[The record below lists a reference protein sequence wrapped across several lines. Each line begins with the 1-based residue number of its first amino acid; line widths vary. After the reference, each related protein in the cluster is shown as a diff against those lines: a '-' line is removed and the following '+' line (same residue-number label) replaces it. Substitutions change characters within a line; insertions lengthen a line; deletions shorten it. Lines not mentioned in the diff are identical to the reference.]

1 MQVSYTKLVDFINGE
16 KIFTIPVFQRNYSW
30 GTENCAQL
38 FADIERIA
46 EKGKPHFLGTVVHQ
60 KNNPNNDF
68 DEYII
73 IDGQQRI
80 TSVILLA
87 KAIFD
92 STDDEKIRDKIRA
105 GFIENGIDS
114 ADYAFKLKLSEYDRE
129 IFEKLLTGKTLDASA
144 QSSQLSKSYDFFKGR
159 IASSSFKEN
168 LSELRSAISKLY
180 IVSMTLDSENAQ
192 EIFESLNSTG
202 LDLTETEKIRNFL
215 LMELPPETQDRLYKS
230 YWLPSEL
237 IFREPKKFERFMVY
251 YLIARRK
258 SITDMQGDK
267 NIHIS
272 KNELYYTFK
281 RYFED
286 NYGDGESKPRG
297 AEDFLSDM
305 YRYARFYEH
314 FLFDET
320 TVPENLSAL
329 DKKFYEL
336 VYLLGASSSP
346 IMLLYLYDKFDRKIF
361 DEATFIEF
369 ADALISM
376 MFRAKVCRQTGIDS
390 AQTAGNIL
398 LRLEK
403 SGTLSLDNFWKV
415 MTSGKGKFAF
425 PSDEDFR
432 AALTSNEIY
441 STSKNLC
448 KYFLY
453 TIEKIRAT
461 ALPNYD
467 SIAVECVMPRSLNSV
482 WKKYLADKKDSSN
495 AEIWVNA
502 IGNLTLTVDA
512 KNKNAAFNDKRVAY
526 AGSIFSYTKDLAKN
540 SDWTTNQISARTK
553 TLANLAPKIWILPE
567 KYQPVVT
574 ANKNTFT
581 LEDDF
586 SQFTNTSPAKVSI
599 SGKEHKITSWIGFLR
614 TVAKELYT
622 LDSETFR
629 RAVQAS
635 GRANLFSAS
644 KENLI
649 APFQIDE
656 NYYVGSGLDTRS
668 CLRIISALVENFD
681 KLSGNTNFR
690 EEIWFKLSETQS

>member
-38 FADIERIA
+38 FADIE
-46 EKGKPHFLGTVVHQ
+46 KGKPHFLGTVVHQ
-60 KNNPNNDF
+60 KNTKNDDF

-105 GFIENGIDS
+105 GFIDNGIDS
-114 ADYAFKLKLSEYDRE
+114 ADYKFRLKLSEYDCK
-129 IFEKLLTGKTLDASA
+129 IFEKLLTGATLDASE
-144 QSSQLSKSYDFFKGR
+144 QNSQLFKSYDFFKGR
-159 IASSSFKEN
+159 IAAFGFREN

-180 IVSMTLDSENAQ
+180 IVSMTLDNENAQ

-215 LMELPPETQDRLYKS
+215 LMELPPETQERLYKD

-237 IFREPKKFERFMVY
+237 IFREPKIFERFMVH

-272 KNELYYTFK
+272 KNALYYTFK
-281 RYFED
+281 RYFRD
-286 NYGDGESKPRG
+286 HYGEGENKPRG
-297 AEDFLSDM
+297 AEDFLRDM
-305 YRYARFYEH
+305 YRYAGFYAH

-320 TVPENLSAL
+320 TAPENLSAL

-336 VYLLGASSSP
+336 VYLLGASK
-346 IMLLYLYDKFDRKIF
+346 LF
-361 DEATFIEF
+361 DEAAFLDF
-369 ADALISM
+369 VDALISL

-398 LRLEK
+398 LRLGK
-403 SGTLSLDNFWKV
+403 SDELSLDAFWKV

-441 STSKNLC
+441 STSKDLC

-461 ALPNYD
+461 ALPNYAG
-467 SIAVECVMPRSLNSV
+467 IAVECVMPRSLNSA
-482 WKKYLADKKDSSN
+482 WKKYLTDKKDLSN
-495 AEIWVNA
+495 AEIWANA
-502 IGNLTLTVDA
+502 LGNLTLTVDA
-512 KNKNAAFNDKRVAY
+512 KNKNAAFNDKRVTY
-526 AGSIFSYTKDLAKN
+526 AASNFYYTRDLAKI
-540 SDWTTNQISARTK
+540 SDWTTNQIGARTK
-553 TLANLAPKIWILPE
+553 ILANLAPKIWILPE
-567 KYQPVVT
+567 KYQPAAIV
-574 ANKNTFT
+574 NKNIFT

-586 SQFTNTSPAKVSI
+586 SQFTNTSPALFSL
-599 SGKEHKITSWIGFLR
+599 SGKVHKIDSWIGFLR
-614 TVAKELYT
+614 TFAKELYA
-622 LDSETFR
+622 LDRETFK

-635 GRANLFSAS
+635 GRANLFSTS
-644 KENLI
+644 RENLI
-649 APFQIDE
+649 TPFQIDE
-656 NYYVGSGLDTRS
+656 NYYVGSGLDTKS
-668 CLRIISALVENFD
+668 CLRTISAIVENFD
-681 KLSGNTNFR
+681 QLSGNTNFR